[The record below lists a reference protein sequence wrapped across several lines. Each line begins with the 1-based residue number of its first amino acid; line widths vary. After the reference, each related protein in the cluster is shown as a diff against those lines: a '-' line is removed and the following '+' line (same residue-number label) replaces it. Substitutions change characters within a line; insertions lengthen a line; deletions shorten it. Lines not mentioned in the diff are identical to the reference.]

1 MRKENTP
8 PSRQVIKFKAMEKII
23 RWGILGTGNI
33 AKKFA
38 ADLRFTPNAVL
49 AGVGSRSIESANR
62 FAKELNAGN
71 AFGSYEA
78 LAKSNEVDV
87 IYISTPHTLHY
98 ENTLLCLEN
107 GKAVLCE
114 KPFAITAKQ
123 AKEMIAMA
131 KQKQLFLMEAMWM
144 KCNPIFLKLLEMV
157 HGGTIGKVVSLMVNF
172 GFTVQPTAP
181 DRLTNQDLGGGTIMD
196 IGVYNT
202 CFALSI
208 LGKPTEITAMMTPAP
223 RGADAQCA
231 VNFGYENGALAQLI
245 SSFSTRLPTEAF
257 IGGTLGS
264 IKLGPLFYRPKAVI
278 EHIDF
283 DSGETKHIAIPLNEG
298 TGYQYEATHVG
309 ECLRAGKTESN
320 LVSFADTLL
329 LMETLDLIREKA
341 GISYKEDE
349 LGVKC

>member
-1 MRKENTP
+1 
-8 PSRQVIKFKAMEKII
+8 MEKII

-38 ADLRFTPNAVL
+38 ADLQFVPNAVL
-49 AGVGSRSIESANR
+49 AGVGSRSIESANL
-62 FAKELNAGN
+62 FAKEFNACN
-71 AFGSYEA
+71 AFNSYEA

-87 IYISTPHTLHY
+87 VYISTPHTLHY
-98 ENTLLCLEN
+98 DNTLLCLEN

-114 KPFAITAKQ
+114 KPFAMTTKQ
-123 AKEMIAMA
+123 ANEMIALA

-144 KCNPIFLKLLEMV
+144 KCNPIFLKLMEIV
-157 HGGTIGKVVSLMVNF
+157 HGGTIGNVVSMMVNF
-172 GFTVQPTAP
+172 GFNVQPTAP
-181 DRLTNQDLGGGTIMD
+181 DRLTNQHLGGGSLLD

-202 CFALSI
+202 CMVLSI
-208 LGKPTEITAMMTPAP
+208 LGKPTKITAMMTPAS

-231 VNFGYENGALAQLI
+231 VNFGYENGALAQML

-264 IKLGPLFYRPKAVI
+264 LKLSPLFYRPKAEI

-283 DSGETKHIAIPLNEG
+283 ETGETKHFALPPEQG
-298 TGYQYEATHVG
+298 TGYQYEAAHVG
-309 ECLRAGKTESN
+309 ECLRTGKTESD
-320 LVSFADTLL
+320 LISFADSLL

-341 GISYKEDE
+341 GIGYKEDE
-349 LGVKC
+349 L